1 MGELAIDLRAPA
13 PRDDLV
19 VVAGAG
25 LHADAPQLI
34 RLAAA
39 LTHRGLE
46 VSIAGADW
54 PLQTFALGAG
64 LLVLLPAP
72 PAPAAALA
80 DPAGDPANESAA
92 EPPAEPS
99 PAQLANAAQAW
110 LALTERTCPVLPV
123 AVVAL
128 PPGRASEAPA
138 WLAAGFDDAAVLAA
152 DATDA
157 ELDALAA
164 RAAARLRAR
173 PVRGDLALHD
183 ALTGLATPPVFF
195 SQLGPVARL
204 ASRTRQPLAVAVV
217 DLDGFVALEQALG
230 RDVARE
236 VLRDAADQLRATL
249 RRSDLIARLGD
260 DRFGLILHHIG
271 AFAARR
277 LLHKLWQSL
286 SVRKE
291 TADKMGAL
299 AGKLT
304 FTAGVAICPD
314 NGTDGRELYTRA
326 ELALDVAR
334 ATGQRRVLLYSEAAA
349 DSGLDLAGTD
359 LRWHRTGDGGSREPE

>member
-1 MGELAIDLRAPA
+1 M
-13 PRDDLV
+13 

-39 LTHRGLE
+39 FAHRGLE
-46 VSIAGADW
+46 VTIAGADW
-54 PLQTFALGAG
+54 PQQAFALGAG
-64 LLVLLPAP
+64 LLVLLPGKE
-72 PAPAAALA
+72 
-80 DPAGDPANESAA
+80 DSAA
-92 EPPAEPS
+92 R
-99 PAQLANAAQAW
+99 AW
-110 LALTERTCPVLPV
+110 LALTERTCQVLPV
-123 AVVAL
+123 AVAAL
-128 PPGRASEAPA
+128 SPSRLDEAA
-138 WLAAGFDDAAVLAA
+138 GWLAAGFDDALLLDPQASD
-152 DATDA
+152 DA
-157 ELDALAA
+157 LDTLAA
-164 RAAARLRAR
+164 RSLARLRAR
-173 PVRGDLALHD
+173 GVRGDLALHD
-183 ALTGLATPPVFF
+183 ALTGLSTPPVFF

-204 ASRTRQPLAVAVV
+204 ASRTRQPLAVAVI

-236 VLRDAADQLRATL
+236 VLRDVADHLRETL

-271 AFAARR
+271 AFEARR
-277 LLHKLWQSL
+277 LLHKLWKSL
-286 SVRKE
+286 TVRKE
-291 TADKMGAL
+291 TADQMGPL

-314 NGTDGRELYTRA
+314 NGSDGRELYTRA

-359 LRWHRTGDGGSREPE
+359 LRWHRTGDDGSREPE